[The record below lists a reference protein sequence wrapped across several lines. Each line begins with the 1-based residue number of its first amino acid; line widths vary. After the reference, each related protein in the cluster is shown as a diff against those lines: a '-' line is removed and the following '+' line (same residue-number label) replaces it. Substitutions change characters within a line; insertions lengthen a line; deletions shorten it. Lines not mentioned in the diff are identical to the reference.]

1 MRELTP
7 APPDRSTRF
16 YLGRRTADDARQISR
31 WSGVTGEKGRWKVSG
46 PAPRTSPTWTP
57 RATF

>member
-31 WSGVTGEKGRWKVSG
+31 SGVTGEKGRWKRVRNEWRRGG
-46 PAPRTSPTWTP
+46 PSRKWT
-57 RATF
+57 RR

>member
-1 MRELTP
+1 MRELTA

-31 WSGVTGEKGRWKVSG
+31 WSGVTGEKGRWKRVSENMR
-46 PAPRTSPTWTP
+46 PPRPEERRTD
-57 RATF
+57 